1 MAMAMM
7 NLSVKMSSTS
17 SSSSSISP
25 ASTSSPAPTP
35 VNLPVRTIPGSYG
48 LPLIGPISDRL
59 DYFWFQGP
67 ETFFKK
73 RMEQH
78 KSSVFRTNVPPT
90 FPFFVGVNPNMV
102 AVLDCKSFSHL
113 FDMDLVEKKN
123 VLIGDF
129 MPSVSF
135 TGNIRVGVY
144 LDTSEPQ
151 HSQVKSFAADILKRS
166 SSVWV
171 SELLSNLDIM
181 WGTIE
186 KDVSANKSS
195 AFLVPLQKSI
205 FRFLTKSLFGADPA
219 SSPEIGDN
227 GYVMLDKW
235 LALQLLPTQKIG
247 ILQPLEEIFL
257 HSFAY
262 PFALVSGDYNKL
274 YEFVKKE
281 GKETVQRG
289 MTEFGLSQ
297 DETIHNLLFILGF
310 NAFGGFS
317 VFLPSLLNNLGS
329 DKTGLQEKLRK
340 EVKEKS
346 GSSPLSFNSVK
357 EMELV
362 KSFVYESLRFSPP
375 VPFQYARA
383 RKDFVLSSYDSAFQ
397 IKKGELL
404 CGYQPLVMRDPTV
417 FDNPDTFVPDRFTK
431 EKGQELLNY
440 LYWSNGPQT
449 GSPSTSNKQCSAKDV
464 VVLTACLLVAD
475 LLLRYDSFSASSG
488 SITAIEKA
496 K

>member
-1 MAMAMM
+1 MATAMM
-7 NLSVKMSSTS
+7 MNSIKMSSSTPSLTPPS
-17 SSSSSISP
+17 SSS
-25 ASTSSPAPTP
+25 AS

-73 RMEQH
+73 RMEEH
-78 KSSVFRTNVPPT
+78 KSSVFRTNIPPT
-90 FPFFVGVNPNMV
+90 FPLFVGVNPNMI
-102 AVLDCKSFSHL
+102 AVLDCKAFAHL

-123 VLIGDF
+123 ILIGDF
-129 MPSVSF
+129 MPSTSF
-135 TGNIRVGVY
+135 TGNMRVGVY
-144 LDTSEPQ
+144 LDTTEPL
-151 HSQVKSFAADILKRS
+151 HSQVKSFAAHILKRS

-171 SELLSNLDIM
+171 SEFISNLDIM

-186 KDVSANKSS
+186 KEVKSNGS
-195 AFLVPLQKSI
+195 SSFLFPLQKCI
-205 FRFLTKSLFGADPA
+205 FRFLTKSLFGADPMK
-219 SSPEIGDN
+219 SSEIGDK
-227 GYVMLDKW
+227 GHEMLDKW
-235 LALQLLPTQKIG
+235 LALQLLPTQTLG
-247 ILQPLEEIFL
+247 VLPQPLEEILF

-262 PFALVSGDYNKL
+262 PFLLVSGDYNKL
-274 YEFVKKE
+274 FEFVKTE
-281 GKETVQRG
+281 GKEVVEIG
-289 MTEFGLSQ
+289 MTEYGLNQ
-297 DETIHNLLFILGF
+297 EETIHNLLFILGF

-317 VFLPSLLNNLGS
+317 VFLPSLLVSLGG

-340 EVKEKS
+340 EVKEKV
-346 GSSPLSFNSVK
+346 GSSSLSFSLVK

-362 KSFVYESLRFSPP
+362 NSFVYETLRFIPP

-397 IKKGELL
+397 VKKGELL
-404 CGYQPLVMRDPTV
+404 CGYQPLVMKDPKV
-417 FDNPDTFVPDRFTK
+417 FDNPETFVADRFTK

-449 GSPSTSNKQCSAKDV
+449 GTPATSNKQCSAKDI
-464 VVLTACLLVAD
+464 VVLTASLLVAD
-475 LLLRYDSFSASSG
+475 VLTRYDSFTVSSG
-488 SITAIEKA
+488 SVTAVEKA